1 MFSCF
6 YFVLFRFNA
15 VLAQTGKKCMTT
27 LKAWFSAG
35 WLCGHQMLPLLC
47 WHKCIQTMSLYLC
60 FYSVIIFIWCC
71 SLVPRWR
78 ALLLGAHGLGE
89 ETVEILRQFRDSLHG
104 VLQKRLTW
112 STAGLTVCSSVLF
125 VLPIGNNCLVLLWP
139 LCSYALSQSGS
150 YVLF

>member
-6 YFVLFRFNA
+6 YFVLFCSDWKEMHDNSKSLFFCWLAVWPSNA
-15 VLAQTGKKCMTT
+15 AFVMLAQVYPN
-27 LKAWFSAG
+27 
-35 WLCGHQMLPLLC
+35 HEPL
-47 WHKCIQTMSLYLC
+47 LC

-71 SLVPRWR
+71 SLVPRQR

-104 VLQKRLTW
+104 VLYKRLTW
-112 STAGLTVCSSVLF
+112 STAGLTVCSSMLF